1 MPKRAVKK
9 RSVEQSTKI
18 TEYLTIKPSASGVD
32 VAAKPVSSSMMSS
45 RTVNPGEGKHAS
57 TSSKFTSSIPLLQEK
72 LQSIFKHTG
81 FKSGLQKKASEEVYK
96 GQRDVFISMPTGAG
110 KSLCY
115 QLPATCKKGITL
127 VLSPLIALIEDQL
140 THLDKLGIRAESL
153 NSKIPAAQRKL
164 VLADLYSKKPKIKML
179 YITPETATSDNFK
192 ALMKNLDSRG
202 HLGSFIV
209 DEAHCVS
216 QWGHDFRPSYL
227 KLGNLHR
234 MFPKVPC
241 VALTA
246 TATDM
251 VRKDIL
257 QQLSMEGR
265 VAEFKAS
272 CFRANLF
279 YDVIF
284 KDVLEDPIDH
294 LKDFGL
300 RLLEKDEKLGNT
312 SGCGIVYCRTR
323 DACVTVAASLSR
335 RGLTAKAYH
344 GGMKGADRTSVQEEW
359 MSGKIKVI
367 VATISFGMGVD
378 KATVRFVAHFNIPKS
393 MAGYYQESGRAGRD
407 GNQSRCRLYYS
418 RQERNQV
425 AFFITQEIAC
435 AKSKK
440 EKSGSSAPVSKSSMK
455 SFEALVKFC
464 EEANCR
470 HSVIAKYFGDKAPE
484 CAGMCDVCKTP
495 DVVKKR
501 LDELQRGILGGDAR
515 KNHMGR
521 TYIEKR
527 PLNQHDDE
535 LYGGGK
541 FGRDTTY
548 VGKKRRPT
556 DWSDDDDFNSDDS
569 DDDDRDN
576 EQRKAAMKQLIQD
589 QFSKRRK
596 KQRTET
602 TAEVPEPPYLTMK
615 SRLSI
620 SCKSFTFHPFITDA
634 NCLLKDASSSRL
646 AGLTI
651 KVREHCMQLLQQSLA
666 ENIKA
671 AFPDEPERLLSRD
684 AKAQSCAIRSEH
696 AVFQA
701 AKSSNLYKAKV
712 FSQVREIKKMTT
724 ESRLHELLLNHA
736 SDDDCDT
743 AMSNHKETSR
753 QTAKGPSLPT
763 LPGFCSAASMLAA
776 QQLQGGVSSSD
787 KKSRTSK
794 SSPSEVGAQKSK
806 GVTGF
811 PSGFRKAS
819 TLLQSQSTE
828 VNVLKPAENE
838 ANEDAAGSS
847 TESVAL
853 SWGESAGINFTGDV
867 GEWESSA
874 VEGFEDGDCDDNQG
888 CSFLS
893 EAELDADEYRSDDED
908 KADDGSRLSA
918 SSCHDAKRDG
928 IMDNSAATSSTRETR
943 QSEEHESG
951 QSVDQAVPVLNS
963 FQLQTTNVNS
973 LTSDNT
979 GEDCRAS
986 DERMLVIDER
996 EIDSGA
1002 GIKSSSC
1009 RGERN
1014 SQKFINEDERS
1025 GISLPTPHGTAA
1037 VWSSCTPCS
1046 DTVTDDNCSD
1056 AKVDEGDH
1064 VDDLHMRNSK
1074 EERLLNHASCST
1086 STSSTMDTSDIKPTA
1101 VDVTLEASSTQNHV
1115 KSSLS
1120 AIKSGCISN
1129 SPSSNGAKK
1138 RVTFDPHIEDNE
1150 RSKGESLEEKRKEEK
1165 LSQSLHK
1172 LAANA
1177 VVKYLTPFYKDG
1189 KFANKDLFKSLA
1201 RCLSHQLAANK
1212 LVTKVNVKK
1221 HAKAAV
1227 TDYFKHHSEC
1237 KSAEDLPPD
1246 VEKS

>member
-18 TEYLTIKPSASGVD
+18 TQFLTTKPSGDEQIQEGRGKEAQTLSGANDVD
-32 VAAKPVSSSMMSS
+32 VAKPVLSSSMMSS
-45 RTVNPGEGKHAS
+45 RTMNPGEGKHAS

-300 RLLEKDEKLGNT
+300 RVLEKDEKLGNT

-470 HSVIAKYFGDKAPE
+470 HGVIAKYFGDKAPE

-495 DVVKKR
+495 EVVKKR
-501 LDELQRGILGGDAR
+501 LDELQRGILGGDAK

-569 DDDDRDN
+569 DDDDDRDN

-589 QFSKRRK
+589 QFNKRRK

-602 TAEVPEPPYLTMK
+602 TAEVP
-615 SRLSI
+615 
-620 SCKSFTFHPFITDA
+620 DA

-646 AGLTI
+646 PGLTI

-666 ENIKA
+666 ENIKV

-736 SDDDCDT
+736 HDEDCDT

-753 QTAKGPSLPT
+753 QTAKGPPLPT
-763 LPGFCSAASMLAA
+763 LPGFCTASSMLAA

-794 SSPSEVGAQKSK
+794 SSPSEVGAEKSK
-806 GVTGF
+806 GVSGF

-819 TLLQSQSTE
+819 SLLQSQSTE
-828 VNVLKPAENE
+828 VNALKPAKNE
-838 ANEDAAGSS
+838 TNEDAACST

-853 SWGESAGINFTGDV
+853 SWCESAGMSFAGDA
-867 GEWESSA
+867 GEWESSTA
-874 VEGFEDGDCDDNQG
+874 EGFEDGDCDDNQG

-893 EAELDADEYRSDDED
+893 KAELDANEYRSDDED
-908 KADDGSRLSA
+908 KADDGSKLSA
-918 SSCHDAKRDG
+918 SSCHDAKLVS
-928 IMDNSAATSSTRETR
+928 IMDNSDGTSSIRGAR

-951 QSVDQAVPVLNS
+951 QSVGRAVSCLHS
-963 FQLQTTNVNS
+963 SRLQKTNVIS

-986 DERMLVIDER
+986 DEEMLVIDER

-1002 GIKSSSC
+1002 GIESSSC
-1009 RGERN
+1009 RSKRD
-1014 SQKFINEDERS
+1014 SKKLISEDEHS
-1025 GISLPTPHGTAA
+1025 GAVPHGRGT
-1037 VWSSCTPCS
+1037 VQSSCNPC
-1046 DTVTDDNCSD
+1046 NSD
-1056 AKVDEGDH
+1056 AVADGTCIDAKADKGDR
-1064 VDDLHMRNSK
+1064 VDDLHMTPSK

-1086 STSSTMDTSDIKPTA
+1086 STSSTMDTSDVKPTA

-1120 AIKSGCISN
+1120 AIKSGGISN